1 MWKSEKVREGL
12 KGGEDE
18 GGGGNFLSRDY
29 DVIVV
34 VALVVVAEVKLG
46 PENWCKYNFNDFL
59 NAYKKYR
66 WKLIKELLC
75 HSTRIKFT
83 H

>member
-1 MWKSEKVREGL
+1 L

-46 PENWCKYNFNDFL
+46 PEN
-59 NAYKKYR
+59 
-66 WKLIKELLC
+66 
-75 HSTRIKFT
+75 
-83 H
+83 